1 MHILPPFIRK
11 YGIIP
16 ESYKIAMTYEEQLLW
31 LCKFIEDLKI
41 EFDDFKTVVES
52 LENLV
57 NSFNQ
62 RITGNTTDILNLQAR
77 VGNLETKL
85 PISLVPS
92 DITLNNGS
100 TTTGLT
106 KGYYYTGNCK
116 VYIGSELPNITAIG
130 DNSYF
135 YFDPTGGVGFAPI
148 FKIINDTTSVLDP
161 ITSVLYNSITEEWEL
176 ERGGSGVSDYADL
189 SNKPSIN
196 NVTLEGNKTLEN
208 LGINFFYKSVGI
220 SQNIES
226 FMQANDNGYYY
237 TLENTTLRGT
247 YNSKLAII
255 PNEGYL
261 LTYNVGD
268 TVTSVPFSFD
278 GTASV
283 EFTYH
288 SGYTI
293 KAKGQFVA
301 YVMDSNR
308 VVTDKYV
315 SSNYSTIQQ
324 FSFVTNENRVLITW
338 NDTTNYPAE
347 AYYLEENSILIPEKT
362 LFLMSKTAGA
372 GFTPEFRIYPD
383 PNTDYIYRIMY
394 QAGTTYYDYLDVN
407 LVNFFNENL
416 TRGDIVDGK
425 TLYQAIS
432 GGQGGSYIAG
442 NNIDITNNT
451 ISTIGDTIKPLSDS
465 VINLYELSN
474 GVYTVGNGQTLRC
487 QSDNTKN
494 INVSSTAKLIISV
507 YPSTNERIFYLFGGY
522 NNSSTLIGGTATSSQ
537 GNFEIINL
545 RMSTNITSSSTNT
558 EIASAKSVY
567 DIKNKLSLILASHT
581 RQQIDFPSAWTHVS
595 IPVDTAD
602 ITSNDYTISNGSV
615 IVGNKPKVVEINLT
629 IPMDGIT
636 SGTHNISLYKK
647 NPNSEEKTIIAYSFS
662 GITPIWTVT
671 LNAVTEV
678 EEGTEIYIIG
688 SKNTPG
694 SLFCASTNLMI
705 KTLSEVAMT

>member
-41 EFDDFKTVVES
+41 EFDEFKTVVQN

-57 NSFNQ
+57 NSFDQ

-77 VGNLETKL
+77 IGNLETKL

-161 ITSVLYNSITEEWEL
+161 ITSVLYNSITGEWKL
-176 ERGGSGVSDYADL
+176 ERGESGGTSDYEDL

-220 SQNIES
+220 SQDIGS
-226 FMQANDNGYYY
+226 FIQANDNGYYY
-237 TLENTTLRGT
+237 TLENTVLRGT
-247 YNSKLAII
+247 YNSHLAII

-268 TVTSVPFSFD
+268 TVTSIPFSFD
-278 GTASV
+278 GTASS
-283 EFTYH
+283 EFSYT
-288 SGYTI
+288 SGNI
-293 KAKGQFVA
+293 LKAKGQFVA

-315 SSNYSTIQQ
+315 SSNYSTLEQ
-324 FSFVTNENRVLITW
+324 FSFVTNENRILITW

-347 AYYLEENSILIPEKT
+347 AYYLEENNILIPEKT

-407 LVNFFNENL
+407 LVNYFNDSL
-416 TRGDIVDGK
+416 THGDIVDGK

-465 VINLYELSN
+465 VINLYELTN

-494 INVSSTAKLIISV
+494 INVSSTSKLIISV
-507 YPSTNERIFYLFGGY
+507 YPSSNERIFYLFGGY
-522 NNSSTLIGGTATSSQ
+522 NNTSTLIGGTATASQ
-537 GNFEIINL
+537 GNYEVMTIKDYNSMINK
-545 RMSTNITSSSTNT
+545 
-558 EIASAKSVY
+558 AKGRWA
-567 DIKNKLSLILASHT
+567 L
-581 RQQIDFPSAWTHVS
+581 
-595 IPVDTAD
+595 
-602 ITSNDYTISNGSV
+602 NDNYY
-615 IVGNKPKVVEINLT
+615 E
-629 IPMDGIT
+629 
-636 SGTHNISLYKK
+636 
-647 NPNSEEKTIIAYSFS
+647 
-662 GITPIWTVT
+662 ITPSTQYT
-671 LNAVTEV
+671 LNAIPLQEDYAIGNSYISYNSSTGRFTINKTGKYRITMSSQVRASSNNTSTCFTQKGFGMSKV
-678 EEGTEIYIIG
+678 ENG
-688 SKNTPG
+688 
-694 SLFCASTNLMI
+694 
-705 KTLSEVAMT
+705 TLSPLYVMSEQTYLTNYTTMYFEKEFTLTQGEEYTACGYCRILSGSSSEKTRIYNYGFTYIQIEFVE